1 MTLVLHL
8 KAMLDMEQIIY
19 SANIAA
25 RGDRPTWTHP
35 NTQQVIMATTNPIA
49 PVFSEGMRSDTF
61 RVNFALFQSL
71 DDALVCA
78 RSHKN

>member
-1 MTLVLHL
+1 
-8 KAMLDMEQIIY
+8 
-19 SANIAA
+19 
-25 RGDRPTWTHP
+25 
-35 NTQQVIMATTNPIA
+35 MATTNPIA